1 MFQYMGTLLL
11 FIRQQIAP
19 PANSERIKDYF
30 CLDTVFD
37 LSRKVLSQTEISI
50 LDKGLRFV
58 PASNMIHEADFRL
71 DFNQIS
77 RKMWSKWY
85 FRDEPS
91 KAFSKIPTFRSKT
104 TWKPPASNLCVELF
118 LDKME
123 HVLFSFL
130 LGNHKVKTL
139 LRRNGKP

>member
-1 MFQYMGTLLL
+1 M
-11 FIRQQIAP
+11 
-19 PANSERIKDYF
+19 
-30 CLDTVFD
+30 
-37 LSRKVLSQTEISI
+37 SRKVLSQTEISI

-58 PASNMIHEADFRL
+58 PAPNMIYEADFRL
-71 DFNQIS
+71 DFNEIS

-91 KAFSKIPTFRSKT
+91 KAFSEIPTFRLKS

-130 LGNHKVKTL
+130 PGNHKVKTL
-139 LRRNGKP
+139 LRRNGKPLKIL